1 MWIRTFKC
9 SHLTEYY
16 VLVFGL
22 TIYKSNVA
30 VLMWKSDGSKRC
42 SVTEGAITSFNRHW
56 SCLKLPGSSSFVIH
70 ASVLFSLMSCMYG
83 DTSAQRVCLHG
94 AALGLFMELSCK
106 PGAGNSCGAPT
117 HPSGPTTAL
126 KLGKCHRF
134 VNALF
139 PLLLS
144 LLIPLLQDGG
154 SGTGHV
160 LRFLRYTNIK
170 TPYLR
175 PQVQMT
181 AGKDA

>member
-1 MWIRTFKC
+1 MWIRIFKFRN
-9 SHLTEYY
+9 LTEYY

-22 TIYKSNVA
+22 TIYHSNVA
-30 VLMWKSDGSKRC
+30 VLIWKSDGSKRW
-42 SVTEGAITSFNRHW
+42 SVTEGAITSFKRHW
-56 SCLKLPGSSSFVIH
+56 SCLKLPGSSSSVIH
-70 ASVLFSLMSCMYG
+70 TSVLFSLMSCMYG

-106 PGAGNSCGAPT
+106 PGSGNSCAAPT
-117 HPSGPTTAL
+117 HPSGPTRAP
-126 KLGKCHRF
+126 KLGKWHRF

-144 LLIPLLQDGG
+144 LLIPLLQAGG

-160 LRFLRYTNIK
+160 LRFLSYTNIK
-170 TPYLR
+170 TSYLG
-175 PQVQMT
+175 PQVHMT